1 MESQTKYVSKTD
13 GHMKDGHMKN
23 RKYMIIG
30 VVSLIAAFILGMIL
44 YFVYHKGDEAESLD
58 NRMRWPLG
66 GLRDDTGSHNPLS
79 VFGRGYGLDQTRTG
93 ASVM

>member
-1 MESQTKYVSKTD
+1 MESQTKYVSETGERIKG
-13 GHMKDGHMKN
+13 GHTKN
-23 RKYMIIG
+23 GYMAMG
-30 VVSLIAAFILGMIL
+30 LVSLFAAFILGMII
-44 YFVYHKGDEAESLD
+44 YVYHKKDETESLD